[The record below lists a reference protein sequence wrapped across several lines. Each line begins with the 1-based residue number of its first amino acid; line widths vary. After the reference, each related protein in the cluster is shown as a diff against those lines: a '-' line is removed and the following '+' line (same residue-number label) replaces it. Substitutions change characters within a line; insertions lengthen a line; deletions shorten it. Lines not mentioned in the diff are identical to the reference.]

1 MALVVCQSSEAA
13 FQRIISSGVVY
24 ASHTRS
30 IGARTFVSTVSCIAA
45 LSSLVAAGC
54 SLPFAGVNSRY
65 YRAKAYC
72 DVGRKRHGRRLPG
85 AATILLCCIPRPA
98 VMPLSCRCHAYVILT
113 IYHPFMIDL

>member
-1 MALVVCQSSEAA
+1 MRFLLAVELALCPWPGLV
-13 FQRIISSGVVY
+13 
-24 ASHTRS
+24 
-30 IGARTFVSTVSCIAA
+30 IAA

-98 VMPLSCRCHAYVILT
+98 VMPMSYRRSTILS
-113 IYHPFMIDL
+113 